1 MKWVCVNKSVICEIG
16 LVYIIIIIKKK
27 SFYSAGS
34 TCQRSETKMWK
45 YWFSVVAN
53 QWERIGTKRVVI
65 L

>member
-1 MKWVCVNKSVICEIG
+1 MGVRKWKCDMWNRFG
-16 LVYIIIIIKKK
+16 LYYYYYKKK